1 MDRDTAKIKADNYV
15 LVYGIRTKD
24 LDGLINIIERDYKK
38 QNYYI
43 YQKICEL
50 ATNSF
55 VITSKKW
62 FDVET
67 DAEQNDKFLKDLTNM
82 FLVKIFAAQE

>member
-1 MDRDTAKIKADNYV
+1 MY
-15 LVYGIRTKD
+15 
-24 LDGLINIIERDYKK
+24 GLINIIERDYKK

-50 ATNSF
+50 AANSF

-67 DAEQNDKFLKDLTNM
+67 DAKQNGKLLKDLTNM
-82 FLVKIFAAQE
+82 FLIKNICSTRVDTERCTTANLYRTLRVFK

>member
-1 MDRDTAKIKADNYV
+1 MYRCIESGQRDLHGSI
-15 LVYGIRTKD
+15 IE
-24 LDGLINIIERDYKK
+24 NIIERDYKK

-43 YQKICEL
+43 YKKICEL

-55 VITSKKW
+55 VITSENW

-67 DAEQNDKFLKDLTNM
+67 DAEQNEKLLK
-82 FLVKIFAAQE
+82 I

>member
-1 MDRDTAKIKADNYV
+1 MLFLDMDRNTAKIIADNYV
-15 LVYGIRTKD
+15 SMYRIRTKD
-24 LDGLINIIERDYKK
+24 LDGSIIENIIERDYKK

-43 YQKICEL
+43 YKKIYEL

-55 VITSKKW
+55 VITSENW

-67 DAEQNDKFLKDLTNM
+67 DAEQNENC
-82 FLVKIFAAQE
+82 